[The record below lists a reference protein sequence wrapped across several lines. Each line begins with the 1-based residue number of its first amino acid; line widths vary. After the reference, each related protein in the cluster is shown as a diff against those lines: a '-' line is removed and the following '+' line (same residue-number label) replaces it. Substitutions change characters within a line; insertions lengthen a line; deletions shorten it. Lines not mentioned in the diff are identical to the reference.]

1 MISSRYCNKSEME
14 LKSLEVIAI
23 QNGFLV
29 QLYYIGFYYA
39 SNPYTSSKAEW
50 FYQGIHF
57 RHFFDIHGSSV

>member
-1 MISSRYCNKSEME
+1 ME